1 MTHTVQDVC
10 DAYYMSSDFNGLR
23 DTTKVDYKYFLGIL
37 CGEIGT
43 MPHEYVSSELA
54 KALYEAWVLRGISY
68 SNHLCSVASQSFNYG
83 IRTGYT
89 HNNPF
94 AKLKRV
100 TKDRRLVTWT
110 NDDVVLFLNTA
121 YKTFHHRNI
130 GLIVQ
135 MAYEWCQRMG
145 DMRNLTW
152 DCLDL
157 DSRILTLE
165 QADRRAKVVLPI
177 SDELMNVILQQRK
190 DYGFQ
195 AYVAPHPKPVA
206 GVHSPYAMERLSK
219 TGRAVMRLAGLPERL
234 RLLDIRRTGVV
245 EMLDAGVS
253 IPKLMEVTGYSY
265 VSSLQQ
271 HINNIDT
278 CDDSALTDKGSHVKS
293 STASNTLKVI

>member
-1 MTHTVQDVC
+1 MTHTVQDLC

-177 SDELMNVILQQRK
+177 SDELMNVI
-190 DYGFQ
+190 
-195 AYVAPHPKPVA
+195 
-206 GVHSPYAMERLSK
+206 
-219 TGRAVMRLAGLPERL
+219 
-234 RLLDIRRTGVV
+234 IRRTGVV